1 MFVVDV
7 RDGKVALDDKVT
19 PAPARFRQACL
30 DCRQQM

>member
-19 PAPARFRQACL
+19 RRLRGLDKPCL